1 MKEDLKEV
9 GELAMQICGRSI
21 PDRGNIIKAVREAI
35 VTSAVNRGKRLENGV
50 IKVKVWKADGVGPFR
65 YPKDF
70 GFYSEIGSHWA
81 VLNRGV
87 T

>member
-35 VTSAVNRGKRLENGV
+35 VTSAVNRGK
-50 IKVKVWKADGVGPFR
+50 D
-65 YPKDF
+65 
-70 GFYSEIGSHWA
+70 
-81 VLNRGV
+81 
-87 T
+87 